1 MTSYVTTNLNIST
14 LVYMLE
20 TNIQI
25 DPDKLEDI
33 FSNIEPIDYNNPIEG
48 IIRISVR
55 GQSKGLC
62 KKQVFRRSYQQS
74 SQVKNFRN
82 QVSFYVRII
91 DKSFFQIVT

>member
-33 FSNIEPIDYNNPIEG
+33 FSNIEPIDYNNPIDFDKLKDLTQEHSLEDL
-48 IIRISVR
+48 INIYPKML
-55 GQSKGLC
+55 KGELFGRVVINPN
-62 KKQVFRRSYQQS
+62 K
-74 SQVKNFRN
+74 
-82 QVSFYVRII
+82 
-91 DKSFFQIVT
+91 